1 MLIDFI
7 LKNRQKYI
15 NFLIIK
21 KHYTSFNIFKLSVT
35 KSTDVG
41 FKIKF
46 RSISRSSTF
55 FLVKEGRTTG
65 EQGNQDAN
73 EAHYPI
79 LLVMNDYS
87 KT

>member
-55 FLVKEGRTTG
+55 FSKRRTNNRRAG
-65 EQGNQDAN
+65 KSRCQRGALSYFARDE
-73 EAHYPI
+73 
-79 LLVMNDYS
+79 
-87 KT
+87 

>member
-41 FKIKF
+41 LRLSSAALADLLPFFSKRRTNNRRAGK
-46 RSISRSSTF
+46 SRCQRGALSYF
-55 FLVKEGRTTG
+55 ARDE
-65 EQGNQDAN
+65 
-73 EAHYPI
+73 
-79 LLVMNDYS
+79 
-87 KT
+87 

>member
-55 FLVKEGRTTG
+55 F
-65 EQGNQDAN
+65 
-73 EAHYPI
+73 
-79 LLVMNDYS
+79 
-87 KT
+87 